1 MIAAAFVAA
10 PPPPAPTP
18 PASQAP
24 RPDPQ
29 VPAQRHLSQI
39 GWTPPPA
46 LSPRPLVAVLDTG
59 VDAGA
64 PDLAAAIAPGGRSFL
79 PGRRGAGV
87 DPDGHGTHV
96 AGIIAAL
103 SGNGIGGSGV
113 AAARILPVVIADGTG
128 TTTTTPLG
136 RGVRYAAA
144 RGARVI
150 NISFGGRG
158 SSRAEQDAI
167 DQAVRQGALVV
178 AAAGNSGALA
188 GAEYPGAY
196 RHVLAVGALGDSG
209 RPLGISA
216 RGPQVAIAAPG
227 EDILSTAPR
236 ALAGR
241 AGDGLVA
248 RTGTSMAAAVVSGAA
263 ARIIA
268 RRPRLSAQQVW
279 AILVQT
285 ARDVP
290 PAGPDPAP
298 GAGALDLAAALA
310 TVPPPPEDPEP
321 NDDTRLAARTPPLLA
336 GRGPS
341 AATVAGR
348 VGSHD
353 DPRDGFRMV
362 LRAGQTITAEL
373 VGPAG
378 TDLDLALWRPG
389 TPARR
394 RDPAFARAWL
404 SGASLGP
411 SSDERLA
418 LTAPAGGVYTLEV
431 QGAGGAVRYTL
442 TARRGP

>member
-1 MIAAAFVAA
+1 MIAAAVAA
-10 PPPPAPTP
+10 PPPPMVAP
-18 PASQAP
+18 PATQAP

-29 VPAQRHLSQI
+29 APAQRHLTQI

-46 LSPRPLVAVLDTG
+46 HGRRPLVAVLDTG

-64 PDLAAAIAPGGRSFL
+64 PDLAGAIAPGGRSFL
-79 PGRRGAGV
+79 PGRRDPGV

-113 AAARILPVVIADGTG
+113 AAARVLPVVIADGTG
-128 TTTTTPLG
+128 STTTTSLV

-158 SSRAEQDAI
+158 YSRAEQDAI
-167 DQAVRQGALVV
+167 DSAVRQGALVV
-178 AAAGNSGALA
+178 AAAGNSGARG

-196 RHVLAVGALGDSG
+196 RHVLAVGALSRSG
-209 RPLGISA
+209 GPIPAST
-216 RGPQVAIAAPG
+216 RGTQVALAAPG
-227 EDILSTAPR
+227 QDVLSIASGV
-236 ALAGR
+236 AGR
-241 AGDGLVA
+241 GGDGLVA

-263 ARIIA
+263 ARVIA
-268 RRPRLSAQQVW
+268 RRPGLSAQQVW
-279 AILVQT
+279 AILEET

-290 PAGPDPAP
+290 PGGPDVGT

-310 TVPPPPEDPEP
+310 AAPPPAEDPEP
-321 NDDTRLAARTPPLLA
+321 NDDPRLAARTPPLVT
-336 GRGPS
+336 GRGP
-341 AATVAGR
+341 AAAAVTGR
-348 VGSHD
+348 VGSHG
-353 DPRDGFRMV
+353 DPRDGFRVV
-362 LRAGQTITAEL
+362 LRAGQALTAEL
-373 VGPAG
+373 TGPAAA
-378 TDLDLALWRPG
+378 DLDLALWRPG

-394 RDPAFARAWL
+394 RGPEFSRAWL

-411 SSDERLA
+411 ASDERLTVA
-418 LTAPAGGVYTLEV
+418 APAGGVYTLEV
-431 QGAGGAVRYTL
+431 QGARGAARYTL

>member
-1 MIAAAFVAA
+1 VIAAAVIAA
-10 PPPPAPTP
+10 PPPPPVAP

-29 VPAQRHLSQI
+29 VPAQRYLSQI
-39 GWTPPPA
+39 GWTPPP
-46 LSPRPLVAVLDTG
+46 PHGRRPLVAVLDTG
-59 VDAGA
+59 VDAGV
-64 PDLAAAIAPGGRSFL
+64 PDLAPAIAPGGRSFL
-79 PGRRGAGV
+79 PGRRDAGV

-113 AAARILPVVIADGTG
+113 AAARILPVVIADDAGN
-128 TTTTTPLG
+128 TTTTSLV

-158 SSRAEQDAI
+158 YSRAEQDAI
-167 DQAVRQGALVV
+167 DSAVRQGALVV
-178 AAAGNSGALA
+178 AAAGNSGALG

-196 RHVLAVGALGDSG
+196 RHVLAVGALGRSG
-209 RPLGISA
+209 RALGISA
-216 RGPQVAIAAPG
+216 RGPQVALAAPG

-236 ALAGR
+236 AAAGR
-241 AGDGLVA
+241 GRDGLVA

-263 ARIIA
+263 ARLIA
-268 RRPRLSAQQVW
+268 RRPGLSAQQVW
-279 AILVQT
+279 ATLVEAT
-285 ARDVP
+285 RDVP
-290 PAGPDPAP
+290 PAGPDPGS

-310 TVPPPPEDPEP
+310 ASPPAAEDPEP
-321 NDDTRLAARTPPLLA
+321 NDDTRLAARTPPLLR
-336 GRGPS
+336 GRGPA

-353 DPRDGFRMV
+353 DPRDGFRVV
-362 LRAGQTITAEL
+362 LRAGQTLTAEL
-373 VGPAG
+373 AGPPAA
-378 TDLDLALWRPG
+378 DLDVALWRPG

-394 RDPAFARAWL
+394 RGPGFSRAWL

-411 SSDERLA
+411 ASDERLTVA
-418 LTAPAGGVYTLEV
+418 APAGGVYTLEV
-431 QGAGGAVRYTL
+431 QGAGGAARYTL